1 MNEVNEEIKEEKLHR
16 KLVKEYKKKR
26 EHILAGYVN
35 CIPLPFKRFKS
46 EFPGVEMG
54 KYYLVSGNEKSAKS
68 QITDFI
74 FLISPLIYAY
84 NNRDKIKLKILYF
97 SLEMS
102 IIEKFNQL
110 TCFWLYWHSKGLIR
124 IDTKQLTS
132 LNEESP
138 LSEDILKILESKEY
152 QDFFDFIEDTVIFDE
167 SNSNPFGIYKTCKEF
182 AEARGKYK
190 YKTIKWKNN
199 DTGLLEDK
207 RVIASFEKDDP
218 EEYWIVITDHLSL
231 LQNEKGMD
239 LRETIGKH
247 SKNCVSLRNYF
258 NFTIVNIQQQSAESQ
273 SNESFKLDRLYPHP
287 GNLADNKSTKNDL
300 NIMLGI
306 FSPFRFKKPI
316 WEGYNINQFKDNIRF
331 LEICLNRSGSSGS
344 ICPLYFD
351 GAVNFFS
358 ELPLPNDTNNLKIYQ
373 EMALKAQQSQIKK

>member
-1 MNEVNEEIKEEKLHR
+1 MNEVNEEIKEEKLHI

-182 AEARGKYK
+182 AK
-190 YKTIKWKNN
+190 
-199 DTGLLEDK
+199 
-207 RVIASFEKDDP
+207 F
-218 EEYWIVITDHLSL
+218 
-231 LQNEKGMD
+231 
-239 LRETIGKH
+239 
-247 SKNCVSLRNYF
+247 
-258 NFTIVNIQQQSAESQ
+258 
-273 SNESFKLDRLYPHP
+273 
-287 GNLADNKSTKNDL
+287 
-300 NIMLGI
+300 
-306 FSPFRFKKPI
+306 PI
-316 WEGYNINQFKDNIRF
+316 IH
-331 LEICLNRSGSSGS
+331 
-344 ICPLYFD
+344 
-351 GAVNFFS
+351 
-358 ELPLPNDTNNLKIYQ
+358 TT
-373 EMALKAQQSQIKK
+373 